1 MPDQIAPLV
10 RKIAASRSREGD
22 GGLDPARA
30 FDLSFARVAERTMGL
45 ALRVTR
51 GAEVRA
57 TPAEGAELMPD
68 HGLYLLLDGPK
79 GALGLAVLTQDAL
92 AALTGM
98 LMLGR
103 AAPRPP
109 EPRRPTRTDAALASE
124 MLDLVLAELDP
135 LIAAEEA
142 APWLTGF
149 RFGSHL
155 PDGRALGVLLEE
167 PCYRLWRLSLAFAAG
182 EDTLPG
188 DMLVV
193 LPEAGRGPERLR
205 EAGHDPVTHAPANL
219 SAADWSHA
227 LERAVL
233 PATAGVEAVLSRITL
248 PLADLLRLD
257 RGMVLTLGE
266 ASLGAL
272 RIEGEGGTLVAE
284 ARLGQG
290 GGRRAARIAT
300 AEAGEEGEVPLPLG
314 PTPGRLIL
322 PFELPHAPG
331 EDWAAD
337 AAADHAAP
345 RAGNEATSDGANSKA
360 ATGNEAVVR
369 ERSAS

>member
-1 MPDQIAPLV
+1 MPDQIAPLA

-30 FDLSFARVAERTMGL
+30 FDLAFARVAERTMGL

-57 TPAEGAELMPD
+57 TPAEVAELMPD
-68 HGLYLLLDGPK
+68 HALYLLLDGPK

-103 AAPRPP
+103 ATPRPP

-124 MLDLVLAELDP
+124 ILDLVLAELDP

-182 EDTLPG
+182 DGTLPG
-188 DMLVV
+188 DMLFV

-205 EAGHDPVTHAPANL
+205 DAAPDPVTHVLTGL

-272 RIEGEGGTLVAE
+272 RIEGEGGALLAE

-300 AEAGEEGEVPLPLG
+300 AEAAEGGEAPLPLV
-314 PTPGRLIL
+314 PAPGRLIL
-322 PFELPHAPG
+322 PFDLPHAPG

-345 RAGNEATSDGANSKA
+345 ATSNEAPSDGAA
-360 ATGNEAVVR
+360 LR